1 MNIRASSPVW
11 PFFPVTA
18 SPQLVVSCSWHRG
31 ICYLIA
37 CLFVKWL
44 APADVPMWEFGGQHL
59 YTNSRLH
66 HCSAFDLVMMGH
78 HPGHK
83 RSSKTDLRMN
93 FLIFFFLPP
102 KLFLIMCS
110 NLRSSTSSISTCAF
124 LLLLLLLLPLI
135 FLLESQRTWQEPQ
148 YFHGSHMPTGSH
160 RGNGLGP
167 DQDTAIQ
174 GQSWDLVL
182 LFLISVIVYS
192 LPQKYSWVPCLGM
205 QPPNGVA
212 FNKLF
217 YFYLQEEVAFPHG
230 WVQEKIHVS

>member
-11 PFFPVTA
+11 PSFPVAA

-83 RSSKTDLRMN
+83 GSSKTDLRMN
-93 FLIFFFLPP
+93 FLILFFLPP
-102 KLFLIMCS
+102 KLYLIICS
-110 NLRSSTSSISTCAF
+110 VLRSSACVPFSFNLCFPFIVVVAVAIDLSLQITRNMTGASVPSWFTHAN
-124 LLLLLLLLPLI
+124 
-135 FLLESQRTWQEPQ
+135 WEPQ
-148 YFHGSHMPTGSH
+148 RKWTWSRSGYSHSRTKLRFSSSVSYPRYCILITTEISMGSMPGYETS
-160 RGNGLGP
+160 
-167 DQDTAIQ
+167 
-174 GQSWDLVL
+174 
-182 LFLISVIVYS
+182 
-192 LPQKYSWVPCLGM
+192 
-205 QPPNGVA
+205 
-212 FNKLF
+212 
-217 YFYLQEEVAFPHG
+217 
-230 WVQEKIHVS
+230 